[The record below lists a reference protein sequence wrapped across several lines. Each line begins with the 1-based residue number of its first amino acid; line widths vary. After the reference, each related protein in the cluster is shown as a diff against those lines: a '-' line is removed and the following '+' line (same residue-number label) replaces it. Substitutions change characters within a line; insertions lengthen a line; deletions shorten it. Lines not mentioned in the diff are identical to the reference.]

1 MATPKTPG
9 RKATRASTPK
19 NGETLATDPRT
30 VEVTLPPAATDTTPE
45 TNADTDAAPKVDA
58 PGAERV
64 SGPVSDPT
72 PGPVAEPART
82 SDDTPAS
89 DAPPPEPAQD
99 QPDSASRDIAEPE
112 SRDSHA
118 EQAEAAAK
126 SPAEPSA
133 PPAQPAPARSGGGV
147 FVLLMGGVAAA
158 VLGFVMARYVLPEG
172 WPVPGASP
180 LQAQIERQATE
191 IEALRDQLANATT
204 APDFTPLEAQIATLR
219 DELALV
225 RDAAEAARHAA
236 ATAVNTP
243 ATVPDDLI
251 DRLDQLA
258 ARIDTLEAR
267 PAQPEGVAAVED
279 ITGLEAAIADLREGL
294 AAQEARTAEAAA
306 AARAE
311 VERMQTEA
319 EAARKETE
327 TEAASTLQRAALSQ
341 IEAALLNG
349 TPYGE
354 PLAVLA
360 GTGQDI
366 AAVLTDNAE
375 SGLPTLASLADGFDE
390 PARAA
395 IGAELRS
402 DMGESL
408 GDRIGSFLR
417 AQTGAR
423 SLSPR
428 DGTDAD
434 AVLSRAEA
442 ALRADDLDRALAE
455 LAALSEPAQTEM
467 AGWMLQAERHR
478 DAASA
483 LAALVA
489 AVTER

>member
-19 NGETLATDPRT
+19 NGETPATDPRT
-30 VEVTLPPAATDTTPE
+30 VEVTLPPAAPDTTPE
-45 TNADTDAAPKVDA
+45 TNADTNAAPQVDA
-58 PGAERV
+58 PGSELLPESV
-64 SGPVSDPT
+64 SNPT
-72 PGPVAEPART
+72 PEPVAEPART
-82 SDDTPAS
+82 ADDAAPSDPT
-89 DAPPPEPAQD
+89 PEPPQD
-99 QPDSASRDIAEPE
+99 QPDSASQDIAEPE
-112 SRDSHA
+112 NRDSNA
-118 EQAEAAAK
+118 GQAQATAK
-126 SPAEPSA
+126 SPAA
-133 PPAQPAPARSGGGV
+133 PPAPPVQPAPARSGGGV
-147 FVLLMGGVAAA
+147 FALLMGGVAAA

-180 LQAQIERQATE
+180 LQSQIAQQATE
-191 IEALRDQLANATT
+191 IEALRDQLASVNT
-204 APDFTPLEAQIATLR
+204 APDFTPVEAQIAMLR

-236 ATAVNTP
+236 ATAANTP

-251 DRLDQLA
+251 DRLDQLV

-267 PAQPEGVAAVED
+267 PTQPEGVAAVED
-279 ITGLEAAIADLREGL
+279 ITGLEAAIAQLREGL

-311 VERMQTEA
+311 VERMQAEA
-319 EAARKETE
+319 EAARQETE
-327 TEAASTLQRAALSQ
+327 TEAASTLQQAALSQ

-349 TPYGE
+349 TPFAE
-354 PLAVLA
+354 PMAVLA
-360 GTGQDI
+360 GAGHDI

-375 SGLPTLASLADGFDE
+375 SGLPTLAGLADGFDE

-428 DGTDAD
+428 DGADAD
-434 AVLSRAEA
+434 AVLSRTEA
-442 ALRADDLDRALAE
+442 ALRSGDLDRALAE
-455 LAALSEPAQTEM
+455 IAALSEPAAAEM

-483 LAALVA
+483 LAALAA